1 MEEDRYMFELG
12 CVIFRRHCQKRV
24 KNLVFVFVAYKGT
37 LFAFVVNKKEKRGI
51 RFILTIDLTIEKCI
65 KKFFTIS

>member
-12 CVIFRRHCQKRV
+12 CTIFRRHCQKRV

-51 RFILTIDLTIEKCI
+51 RFLLTI
-65 KKFFTIS
+65 